1 MKSMLELGLLL
12 TIAYTI
18 QVSKVKK
25 GFIMKKFALVCVS
38 IPLLL
43 AACQSTVM
51 PILTSAP
58 TPKPT
63 LEQTVSQTLIIMYNP
78 SSGKQALLKAV
89 ADHQATIVYEYNI
102 LNGMAIRL
110 PAGTDMNQAI
120 KDFRQVLGVVSVEK
134 DTIQTIQ

>member
-1 MKSMLELGLLL
+1 
-12 TIAYTI
+12 
-18 QVSKVKK
+18 
-25 GFIMKKFALVCVS
+25 MKKFALVCVS

-51 PILTSAP
+51 PIPTSAP

-89 ADHQATIVYEYNI
+89 ADHQATIVDEYNS

-120 KDFRQVLGVVSVEK
+120 KDFGQVLGVVSVEK

>member
-1 MKSMLELGLLL
+1 
-12 TIAYTI
+12 
-18 QVSKVKK
+18 
-25 GFIMKKFALVCVS
+25 MKKFALVCVS

-51 PILTSAP
+51 PIPTSAPTPKP

-89 ADHQATIVYEYNI
+89 ADHQATIVHEYNS
-102 LNGMAIRL
+102 LNGMAIHL

-120 KDFRQVLGVVSVEK
+120 KDFGQVLGVVSVEK
-134 DTIQTIQ
+134 DTIQTIQWI

>member
-1 MKSMLELGLLL
+1 
-12 TIAYTI
+12 
-18 QVSKVKK
+18 
-25 GFIMKKFALVCVS
+25 MKKFALACVS

-51 PILTSAP
+51 PIPTSAP
-58 TPKPT
+58 TPKPTPNST

-78 SSGKQALLKAV
+78 SSGRQALLKAV
-89 ADHQATIVYEYNI
+89 ADHQATIVHEYSI

-110 PAGTDMNQAI
+110 PVGTDINQAI
-120 KDFRQVLGVVSVEK
+120 KDFGQVLDGVRVEK

>member
-1 MKSMLELGLLL
+1 MLELGLLL

-63 LEQTVSQTLIIMYNP
+63 LEQTVSQTLIIMYSP

>member
-1 MKSMLELGLLL
+1 
-12 TIAYTI
+12 
-18 QVSKVKK
+18 
-25 GFIMKKFALVCVS
+25 MKKFALVCVS

-51 PILTSAP
+51 PIPKP
-58 TPKPT
+58 TPNST

-78 SSGKQALLKAV
+78 SIGKQALLKAV
-89 ADHQATIVYEYNI
+89 ADHQATIVYDYKI

-120 KDFRQVLGVVSVEK
+120 KDFRQVQGVVSVEK
-134 DTIQTIQ
+134 DTIQTILQ

>member
-1 MKSMLELGLLL
+1 
-12 TIAYTI
+12 
-18 QVSKVKK
+18 
-25 GFIMKKFALVCVS
+25 MKKFALVCVS

-51 PILTSAP
+51 PIPKP
-58 TPKPT
+58 TPSST

-78 SSGKQALLKAV
+78 SIGKQALLKAV
-89 ADHQATIVYEYNI
+89 ADHQATIVYDYKI

-120 KDFRQVLGVVSVEK
+120 KDFRQVQGVVSVEK
-134 DTIQTIQ
+134 DTIQTILQ

>member
-1 MKSMLELGLLL
+1 
-12 TIAYTI
+12 
-18 QVSKVKK
+18 
-25 GFIMKKFALVCVS
+25 MKKFALVCVS

-51 PILTSAP
+51 PIPTSAP

-89 ADHQATIVYEYNI
+89 ADHQATIVYEYKI

-120 KDFRQVLGVVSVEK
+120 KDFRQVQGVVSVEK